1 MLQGI
6 CQGYYGTCWHATGRR
21 QINHSQVQQHMCWH
35 ELNSTVQVCKPSS
48 YDGHDRSLLV
58 ATRLFESGDY
68 WSVNGMHTEALQ
80 GGSGV
85 LLRAPVPLSLVQQAW
100 QQGPTAAS
108 CQVDQTLSL
117 PEQGDG
123 FRGGAWLV
131 ILREFVEAVVALS
144 HLLLWLLLVL
154 CAPWRAVSAIL
165 RIFEDSE
172 DRFARL
178 LRRDQHISLVNSHY
192 SHCDRCLRRC
202 ECL

>member
-1 MLQGI
+1 M
-6 CQGYYGTCWHATGRR
+6 
-21 QINHSQVQQHMCWH
+21 
-35 ELNSTVQVCKPSS
+35 
-48 YDGHDRSLLV
+48 
-58 ATRLFESGDY
+58 
-68 WSVNGMHTEALQ
+68 Q
-80 GGSGV
+80 GGLGV

-202 ECL
+202 ECLCASTADAAWRSAASIEWRCERLCESAAGAKLRQDAFTGCRSNAKWAPVRHSAVS